1 MLMNAEVVNL
11 AEKLAK
17 FSEHWSPKVIAQLN
31 DYHVKLVK
39 VQGDFV
45 WHSHADTDEL
55 FLVLDGEMRIDFRDR
70 NVVLGAGELC
80 VVPKGIEHKPFA
92 EEECR
97 VLLLEPAGT
106 VNTGDS
112 GGDLTVQDVPWI

>member
-1 MLMNAEVVNL
+1 MNAEVVNL

-17 FSEHWSPKVIAQLN
+17 FSEYWSPKVIAQLN

-92 EEECR
+92 EEECHM
-97 VLLLEPAGT
+97 LLLEPAGT